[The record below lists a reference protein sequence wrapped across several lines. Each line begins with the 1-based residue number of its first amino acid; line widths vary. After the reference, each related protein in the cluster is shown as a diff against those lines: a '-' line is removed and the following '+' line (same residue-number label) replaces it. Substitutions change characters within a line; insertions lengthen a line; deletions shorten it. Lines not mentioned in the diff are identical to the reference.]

1 MPCELPRDRA
11 KGARVSPAMPFL
23 PLGDETKHQRIDFAW
38 ATWSLI
44 ALSFFVFVYQQGLT
58 RQEGLD
64 LVYRLG
70 SIPAVLFGRAS
81 LGDALDTLPA
91 AMTLFTYQFLH
102 GNWDHLLGNLLF
114 LWIFGDNVE
123 DAMGHKRFLAFYL
136 LCGVLAAVVYGA
148 FAMDST
154 VPLIGASGAISG
166 VLGAYVLLHPFARII
181 VLVVVLPL
189 KLPAW
194 ILLLVWFGFQFVA
207 LGSDSVGGDDVAWA
221 AHIAGF
227 IAGAALVPI
236 FRTAGV
242 PLFQRN
248 APPRVLGVR
257 RPGRAPR
264 RAPSAGQ
271 ERRRRDEPRR
281 GPWG

>member
-1 MPCELPRDRA
+1 
-11 KGARVSPAMPFL
+11 MPFL
-23 PLGDETKHQRIDFAW
+23 PLGDENKHQRIDFAW
-38 ATWSLI
+38 VTWSLI
-44 ALSFFVFVYQQGLT
+44 GLSFFVFVYQQGLSP
-58 RQEGLD
+58 QDDLD

-81 LGDALDTLPA
+81 LGVELDTLPA
-91 AMTLFTYQFLH
+91 GLTLFTYQFLH

-136 LCGVLAAVVYGA
+136 LCGVLAAAVYGA
-148 FAMDST
+148 FEMSST

-166 VLGAYVLLHPFARII
+166 VLGAYVLLHPFQKII
-181 VLVVVLPL
+181 VLVLVLPL

-207 LGSDSVGGDDVAWA
+207 LGTEGFAEERVAWV

-227 IAGAALVPI
+227 VVGAALIPI
-236 FRTAGV
+236 FRSAGV
-242 PLFQRN
+242 PLFQRQ
-248 APPRVLGVR
+248 APPRVLAIR
-257 RPGRAPR
+257 GRQRR

-271 ERRRRDEPRR
+271 ERHREPEPPRK